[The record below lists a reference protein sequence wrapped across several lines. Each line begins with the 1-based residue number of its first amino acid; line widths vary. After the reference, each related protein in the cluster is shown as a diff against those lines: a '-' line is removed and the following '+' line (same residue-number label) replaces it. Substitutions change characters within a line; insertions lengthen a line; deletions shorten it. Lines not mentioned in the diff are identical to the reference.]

1 MSRWKRP
8 PHADRVLE
16 VEFAGIVTGVLLQV
30 ALEVGIGAGGVV
42 RSELKLSILQSII
55 LPSRHA

>member
-1 MSRWKRP
+1 
-8 PHADRVLE
+8 VLE